1 MRLRN
6 VTGDDLDL
14 YIGMFSDPSVMA
26 ELGGPLSADEIREK
40 LQGDATATASD
51 GAWVLAILPDETA
64 GRAVGNVSIWQHE
77 RDGVPVVEMGWML
90 LREFHGRGYGSEAVH
105 LTLLR
110 ALAEDRWRV
119 IHAFPGITN
128 PASNA
133 MCRKNGFTMLGETEV
148 DYRGHVFSAN
158 HWRIDLADWDPRAW
172 RG

>member
-6 VTGDDLDL
+6 VTSDDLDL

-26 ELGGPLSADEIREK
+26 ELGGPLSSDEISEK
-40 LQGDATATASD
+40 LRADVAAAASD
-51 GAWVLAILPDETA
+51 SAWVLAILPDETA
-64 GRAVGNVSIWQHE
+64 GRAVGNISIWMSE
-77 RDGVPVVEMGWML
+77 RDGEALVEMGWML
-90 LREFHGRGYGSEAVH
+90 LREFHGRGYGSEAAH
-105 LTLLR
+105 LALLR

-128 PASNA
+128 TASNA

-148 DYRGHVFSAN
+148 DYRGHVVLAN
-158 HWRIDLADWDPRAW
+158 HWRVDLGDWDPRAW